1 MWHVI
6 LFGDFLSISTVMERN
21 CLTQRSRLLINKT
34 TDQTNDS
41 TLCIQSISSWGLRRG
56 WVGAQGGLM
65 DVTVSKLSISFL
77 RLSIYLRRTLYK
89 MYWNSTAKIP
99 GIFDFLYH
107 MILVYVLFLN
117 HSWILRSFWLVMHDR
132 IVEFPPSFSYE
143 IRKWKN

>member
-21 CLTQRSRLLINKT
+21 CLMCTQRSRLLINKT

-56 WVGAQGGLM
+56 LGGRSRGLNGC
-65 DVTVSKLSISFL
+65 DRFKTINLFL

-99 GIFDFLYH
+99 VIFYFLYH

-117 HSWILRSFWLVMHDR
+117 HS
-132 IVEFPPSFSYE
+132 
-143 IRKWKN
+143 